1 MEISQKILNYMDS
14 RGVSAYKLHKAIGIS
29 ESTFSKWK
37 SKPTSKID
45 ASILSDIADYFE
57 ITIDELLGNEQ
68 KNKPTD
74 TVDELDELDIK
85 IVKLFSQLTPQN
97 KQLALAQIGAILN
110 AQDNQLV

>member
-1 MEISQKILNYMDS
+1 MFYDVVKELCDK
-14 RGVSAYKLHKAIGIS
+14 RGIS
-29 ESTFSKWK
+29 ISKLALDLKISKSNVTNWK
-37 SKPTSKID
+37 NGCVPK
-45 ASILSDIADYFE
+45 SDKVSLIADYFNVS
-57 ITIDELLGNEQ
+57 TDFLLGAEQ

>member
-1 MEISQKILNYMDS
+1 MFYEKFLYLCHN
-14 RGVSAYKLHKAIGIS
+14 KGIS
-29 ESTFSKWK
+29 PTKFLTEYLGMSSGNLTKWK
-37 SKPTSKID
+37 DGATPKANTIKKI
-45 ASILSDIADYFE
+45 ASYFDVSSDFLIGE
-57 ITIDELLGNEQ
+57 EQ

>member
-1 MEISQKILNYMDS
+1 MFYDVVKELCDK
-14 RGVSAYKLHKAIGIS
+14 RGIS
-29 ESTFSKWK
+29 ISKLALDLKISKSNVTNWK
-37 SKPTSKID
+37 NGSVPK
-45 ASILSDIADYFE
+45 SDKVSLIADYFNVS
-57 ITIDELLGNEQ
+57 TDFLLGAEQ

>member
-1 MEISQKILNYMDS
+1 MFYEKFLYLCHD
-14 RGVSAYKLHKAIGIS
+14 KGIS
-29 ESTFSKWK
+29 PTKFLTKYLGMSSGNLTKWK
-37 SKPTSKID
+37 DGATPKANTIKKI
-45 ASILSDIADYFE
+45 ASYFDVSSDFLIGE
-57 ITIDELLGNEQ
+57 EQ